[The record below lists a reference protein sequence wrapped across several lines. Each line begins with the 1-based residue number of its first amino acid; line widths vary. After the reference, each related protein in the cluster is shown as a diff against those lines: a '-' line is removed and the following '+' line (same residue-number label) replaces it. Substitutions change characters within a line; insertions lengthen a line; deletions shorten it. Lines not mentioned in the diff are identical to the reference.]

1 MTLPP
6 VVSMTALHALI
17 AHMPEAIC
25 LVDRDGCVV
34 ALNSRFTNYAADALH
49 GVLTRGSRFA
59 DVLASS
65 RDPQQ
70 IAFWSDLLTR
80 TLAGREVLV
89 DGWQNVGGTKRY
101 LYVSSFPIVEAGLTS
116 GCAFVVRDMTYSRKL
131 SDRERIEV
139 TLASIFTA
147 SGTTNEAL
155 SRVLEFLA
163 AADGWQFGVA
173 WLLEGDTLVPAAMWH
188 DGSVDTKAFEEAVS
202 KLRFRSGHGI
212 PGRVFEDRELLWLP
226 DLVDETAAP
235 RTTFAAQVGFRAVAA
250 VPVIGPKG
258 PSGAIE
264 LFTTSARPL
273 SNESAR
279 SLQET
284 GAALGG
290 LLERRASEE
299 ERARL
304 VGLLQKKGSEWAST
318 FDAIESPILLLRADG
333 TIVRVNQALR
343 EQVQR
348 GYGDIVGKRVES
360 LAVDEVWRTVRDL
373 GIAVMD
379 AGESTIVQAFDAVS
393 SRYWEL
399 SGSPLRGDVDAQV
412 IVVMRDMTAVVN
424 LQDSLRRGEQLA
436 AMGELVAGV
445 AHEVRNPLFGMSVTL
460 DAYEPLLKG
469 NAEAEEMF
477 AALRTWI
484 ARLSVLMENLLE
496 YGKTWNLDLR
506 EGLSRDVVSAA
517 VDACRPL
524 AERATVALEV
534 TIGEPPIPILMDPNR
549 LTTAVQN
556 LIINAIQ
563 HSSPGSRVEV
573 SIVTRP
579 EEGVELTVRDHG
591 PGFNEADLPRVFQPF
606 FTRRRGG
613 TGLGLSIVQRVMDE
627 HGGTLDACNAPDG
640 GALVRARLPRIKTH

>member
-1 MTLPP
+1 MTTVPL
-6 VVSMTALHALI
+6 SATALQALI
-17 AHMPEAIC
+17 AHMPEAVC
-25 LVDRDGCVV
+25 MVDRRGLVV
-34 ALNSRFTNYAADALH
+34 AFNSRFANYAGEALKAVPAV
-49 GVLTRGSRFA
+49 GDRFA
-59 DVLASS
+59 DLVAAS
-65 RDPQQ
+65 RDAQQ
-70 IAFWSDLLTR
+70 TEFWSDLLRR

-89 DGWQNVGGTKRY
+89 DGWQNVGTSRRY
-101 LYVSSFPIVEAGLTS
+101 LYVSSFPIVEHGATTA
-116 GCAFVVRDMTYSRKL
+116 CAFIVRDMTYSRRL

-139 TLASIFTA
+139 TLTNIFAAASDTA
-147 SGTTNEAL
+147 DAL
-155 SRVLEFLA
+155 ARVLEFLG
-163 AADGWQFGVA
+163 AADGWQFGVV
-173 WLLEGDTLVPAAMWH
+173 WLLSGRALRAAAVWN
-188 DGSVDTKAFEEAVS
+188 DGSTDTRAFEDTIRDLKFNA
-202 KLRFRSGHGI
+202 GHGI
-212 PGRVFEDRELLWLP
+212 PGRVLAERELVWLP

-235 RTTFAAQVGFRAVAA
+235 RTMVAAHAGFRAVAA
-250 VPVIGPKG
+250 APIV
-258 PSGAIE
+258 GARGALGVIE

-273 SNESAR
+273 SNDSAR

-284 GAALGG
+284 GAALAS
-290 LLERRASEE
+290 LLERHESEQ

-304 VGLLQKKGSEWAST
+304 MALLQKKGNEWAST

-333 TIVRVNQALR
+333 TIVRVNRALR

-348 GYGDIVGKRVES
+348 GYGEIVGRRVDS
-360 LAVDEVWRTVRDL
+360 IANDEVWRTVRDL
-373 GIAVMD
+373 TVAVMD
-379 AGESTIVQAFDAVS
+379 AGESTIVQAHDAVS

-399 SGSPLRGDVDAQV
+399 SGSPVTGDVDAQV

-469 NAEAEEMF
+469 SPDADEMF

-484 ARLSVLMENLLE
+484 SRLSVLMENLLE

-506 EGLSRDVVSAA
+506 EGLSRDVVLAA
-517 VDACRPL
+517 VEACKPL
-524 AERATVALEV
+524 AERADV
-534 TIGEPPIPILMDPNR
+534 TIDVSVSDPPVPILMDSNR
-549 LTTAVQN
+549 LTIALQN

-563 HSSPGSRVEV
+563 HSSPGLHVEV
-573 SIVTRP
+573 AVRTSLDQ
-579 EEGVELTVRDHG
+579 GVELTVRDHG

-627 HGGTLDACNAPDG
+627 HGGTLTASNAPDG
-640 GALVRARLPRIKTH
+640 GALIRARLPRFPAR